1 MGREAAVVVLR
12 SHVGT
17 IGLEIASRAFLLG
30 QPDVVIFTSLPRKR
44 DIRTPN
50 MAAPDMTH
58 LRGSP
63 EEWQRIL
70 QPFRR
75 ISNMC
80 AFPFGAA
87 VDLANRPAM
96 R

>member
-17 IGLEIASRAFLLG
+17 IGSEIASRAFLLG

-44 DIRTPN
+44 DITTRN
-50 MAAPDMTH
+50 MAAPDHNMTH
-58 LRGSP
+58 LRGSL

-75 ISNMC
+75 IANMC
-80 AFPFGAA
+80 VPFRRRRG
-87 VDLANRPAM
+87 LS
-96 R
+96 